1 MDKPSR
7 KRPAELAPAPWPEQP
22 SADPV
27 GEVARQFVV
36 QLRHAIGTR
45 SIRSVAAEARLDHAT
60 VVRVLAGQVWP
71 DLSTIARL
79 ELALDTALWRSGFSS
94 AAPDAQHP
102 HGSRT
107 SD

>member
-7 KRPAELAPAPWPEQP
+7 KRPADLAPAPWPETP

-27 GEVARQFVV
+27 GEIARQFVV
-36 QLRHAIGTR
+36 QLRQAIGTR
-45 SIRSVAAEARLDHAT
+45 SVRSVAAAARLDHAT

-79 ELALDTALWRSGFSS
+79 ELALDTALWRSDP
-94 AAPDAQHP
+94 AEP
-102 HGSRT
+102 RT
-107 SD
+107 EHSHRRRASD